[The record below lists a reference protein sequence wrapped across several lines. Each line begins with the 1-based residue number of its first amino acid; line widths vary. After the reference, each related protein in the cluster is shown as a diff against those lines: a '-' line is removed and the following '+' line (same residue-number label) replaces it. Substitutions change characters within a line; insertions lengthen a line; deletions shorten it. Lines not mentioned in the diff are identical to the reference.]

1 MKNHTTSLELP
12 KELKAKGFPQ
22 ETEFYWIIDEEAKI
36 NRLHPANDPIPEY
49 EEDQEYGSIFP
60 TPLDILTNETWADWK
75 EQAEVYSAPIAT
87 EIELPI
93 VISQNGEDHNLN
105 IYRPSQFLKGVDLS
119 LGYQVGYENGVFSHD
134 NIDIQSAPTLQE
146 AMAKMWLYLKDN
158 GLI

>member
-1 MKNHTTSLELP
+1 MKNHVTSLELS

-22 ETEFYWIIDEEAKI
+22 ESLFYWNKWSHHTEPW
-36 NRLHPANDPIPEY
+36 L
-49 EEDQEYGSIFP
+49 
-60 TPLDILTNETWADWK
+60 LTK
-75 EQAEVYSAPIAT
+75 SEQAFYKKEGAKDPEWVLSAPIAT
-87 EIELPI
+87 EIGLPI